1 MTLNEYQLLA
11 ARTINMN
18 LTMKDALHH
27 SLFGLASE
35 AGELL
40 DIYQKE
46 LQGHPVD
53 IEHAK
58 KEASDCLWM
67 IAEWC
72 TVNRIENQD
81 VVRDFLESHEEFGEV
96 CSRQLL
102 PNVDG
107 TDGFYFCKMKKSE
120 A

>member
-1 MTLNEYQLLA
+1 MIRRKPEIKYKKVADDGRELAVLQRRILETAASYVKAGGSLLYS
-11 ARTINMN
+11 T
-18 LTMKDALHH
+18 
-27 SLFGLASE
+27 
-35 AGELL
+35 
-40 DIYQKE
+40 
-46 LQGHPVD
+46 
-53 IEHAK
+53 
-58 KEASDCLWM
+58 
-67 IAEWC
+67 C

-102 PNVDG
+102 PDVDG